1 MFKSIRWKFITIY
14 FLLVFIAMIIVGV
27 FIVNEFEELQI
38 EQVSKSMNATIK
50 NVVDIIKVST
60 KVRED
65 DWKGFV
71 LNIQDQINTWPL
83 SPTDKLYILSNINP
97 LDKEENEDSQNSN
110 SDTLKIV
117 AINPSRNDK
126 LIGVDA
132 YSSNEIDNSLLLEVV
147 NSKNQ
152 EEVHTNSGKLKHIAY
167 PYVDDN
173 LDIKVIIYIKSDLR
187 NIISNI
193 KESKKILINATLLAL
208 IITVVLGFIIA
219 KSITEPI
226 KDVTIKAEKMA
237 KGDFHQYVEIKS
249 DDEIGQLA
257 SMFNFLTEKLKDT
270 LSVVY
275 SEKSKMETIFTYM
288 ADGVIATDT
297 QGNILHANPVALN
310 VLKISKE
317 EISTIK
323 YDDIFNNL
331 NDNMTLTRIKQN
343 ENWQGSEILKIGQ
356 EIFNAKYVSFKNENE
371 EIGGLIVVL
380 QNVTEQQK
388 LENMRKEFV
397 ANVSHE
403 LKTPLT
409 TIKSYTETILDGVLD
424 DKETSKQFLTV
435 INEECDRMNRIV
447 RDLLRLSSLDFK
459 QVKWN
464 MNNLSVNKL
473 LNSAYMKLK
482 MPALEKS
489 QIINIEVDENTP
501 EIIGDKDG
509 IEQVL
514 LNIISNAIKYTGK
527 KGIIDI
533 KAYHSEGKVTI
544 NVKDNGMGIPKEDLD
559 RIFER
564 FYRVDK
570 ARSRELGGTGLGLS
584 IAKQIINAHGGD
596 ILIKSVYNE
605 GTCVEIIIP
614 ASIESLV
621 YI

>member
-38 EQVSKSMNATIK
+38 EQVSKSMNATVK
-50 NVVDIIKVST
+50 NVVDIIKLSPRV
-60 KVRED
+60 KVD
-65 DWKGFV
+65 NWKGFV
-71 LNIQDQINTWPL
+71 LNIQDKINWPL

-97 LDKEENEDSQNSN
+97 LDEEDSQNSN
-110 SDTLKIV
+110 TDTLKIV

-126 LIGVDA
+126 LIGQDA
-132 YSSNEIDNSLLLEVV
+132 YSSNDIDNRLLLEVLK
-147 NSKNQ
+147 SKNQ
-152 EEVHTNSGKLKHIAY
+152 EEVHTNNGKLKHLAY

-173 LDIKVIIYIKSDLR
+173 LDIKVIIYITSDLEKINN
-187 NIISNI
+187 NID
-193 KESKKILINATLLAL
+193 ESKKILINATLLAL
-208 IITVVLGFIIA
+208 IITVLLGFIIA
-219 KSITEPI
+219 RSITEPI
-226 KDVTIKAEKMA
+226 NDVTVKAEKMA
-237 KGDFHQYVEIKS
+237 KGDFNQYVEIKS

-323 YDDIFNNL
+323 YDDIFSSLNN
-331 NDNMTLTRIKQN
+331 NMTLTRIKQN
-343 ENWQGSEILKIGQ
+343 ENWQGSEMLKIGK

-435 INEECDRMNRIV
+435 IDEECDRMNRIV

-473 LNSAYMKLK
+473 LNSSYMKLK

-489 QIINIEVDENTP
+489 QIINIEVHENIP
-501 EIIGDKDG
+501 EILGDKDG

-514 LNIISNAIKYTGK
+514 LNIISNAIKYTGE

-533 KAYHSEGKVTI
+533 KAYYSEDKVVI
-544 NVKDNGMGIPKEDLD
+544 NVKDNGMGIPEEDLD

-596 ILIKSVYNE
+596 ILINSIYNE

-614 ASIESLV
+614 AVIESPV
-621 YI
+621 YM